1 MPVEVIN
8 AQTGAFVTVPTREDA
23 DKLIAKDK
31 FAVIESISVEYTGVY
46 YMVTFS
52 SIIPTT

>member
-1 MPVEVIN
+1 MILEVIN

>member
-1 MPVEVIN
+1 MIVEVIN

>member
-1 MPVEVIN
+1 MLVEVIN
-8 AQTGAFVTVPTREDA
+8 AQTGAFVTVPAREDA

-52 SIIPTT
+52 STIPTT

>member
-1 MPVEVIN
+1 MLVEVIN
-8 AQTGAFVTVPTREDA
+8 AQTGAFVTVPIREDA

-52 SIIPTT
+52 STIPTT

>member
-1 MPVEVIN
+1 MLVEVIN

-52 SIIPTT
+52 STIPTT

>member
-1 MPVEVIN
+1 MLVEVIN

-23 DKLIAKDK
+23 DNLIAKDK

-52 SIIPTT
+52 STIPTT